1 MGYRHDD
8 PFVVDGRRIN
18 IQVQECQYFLLFC
31 AIGDTVP
38 VYCFEA
44 VQVVVRGV
52 ELGVADHLED
62 HILVLPVYREKM
74 MGETHQDVLFEDF
87 RFTFDID
94 FGLVTGNDCFV
105 FVGLLD
111 YLPHNRIP
119 LLG

>member
-1 MGYRHDD
+1 MKIGYRL
-8 PFVVDGRRIN
+8 
-18 IQVQECQYFLLFC
+18 CLLC
-31 AIGDTVP
+31 LVICCWTIGKGVGQNTVEQP
-38 VYCFEA
+38 LAFEKFFH
-44 VQVVVRGV
+44 GKM
-52 ELGVADHLED
+52 EKISG
-62 HILVLPVYREKM
+62 VLPVYREKM

-87 RFTFDID
+87 RFAFDID